1 MHSASHPCRA
11 PLASIRTACL
21 SLGLATALVFGL
33 FGSAAG
39 AQAAPAAAKQAR
51 RLALYRALAGAT
63 AVTEGHGSRVVYD
76 FFDPNCPYCHIL
88 YERLQGLIGPYHL
101 TVHEIPVGYLTSSS
115 AGKAAALLEAPRKH
129 AALRALEAHYSWKTG
144 GSITPRP
151 ASPAV
156 RRALAHNL
164 KLDTEAAGFPLVPIL
179 VYQKADGTIRIM
191 NSGAPPVWA
200 LKQILAAIKN

>member
-1 MHSASHPCRA
+1 MRA
-11 PLASIRTACL
+11 ACL
-21 SLGLATALVFGL
+21 SLGLALVLILGL
-33 FGSAAG
+33 IGSAAG
-39 AQAAPAAAKQAR
+39 AQVAPAAAKQAR

-63 AVTEGHGSRVVYD
+63 AITEGQGPRVVYD

-115 AGKAAALLEAPRKH
+115 MGKAAALLEASHKH

-144 GSITPRP
+144 GSIAPRP
-151 ASPAV
+151 VTPAV
-156 RRALAHNL
+156 RRELARNL
-164 KLDTEAAGFPLVPIL
+164 RLDTLAAGFPLVPIL

-200 LKQILAAIKN
+200 LKQILAAVKD